1 MIPIFLDYL
10 RSLVTLT
17 KIETTFEDFLQAT
30 TLMKEYGLDE
40 KMWDDLVIYSQMKR
54 MKINEIYSND
64 SDYDKLKDIKRIFQ

>member
-40 KMWDDLVIYSQMKR
+40 KMWDDLIIYSQMKR